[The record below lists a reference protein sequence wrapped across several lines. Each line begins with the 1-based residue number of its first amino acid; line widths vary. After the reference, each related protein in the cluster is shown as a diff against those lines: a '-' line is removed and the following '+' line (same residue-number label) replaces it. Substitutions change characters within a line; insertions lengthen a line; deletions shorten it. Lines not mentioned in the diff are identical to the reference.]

1 MTTFNLLG
9 MNLKM
14 KKLPCAAALLFLS
27 VSTAH
32 ALDPDTKDF
41 EATGKITEKGC
52 MLEPSQPVAITSVS
66 FKELASSGTVETD
79 GPGANAT
86 MFTLTATNCSGGQ
99 VQASVVGTPDATDS
113 KLLAI
118 DSTAGAAENVALA
131 FGTESPSTDGNIFLP
146 LNDGLADPTD
156 PDPYK
161 TDHEFFF
168 FAEVVKTAQTAV
180 PGTVHATAQLH
191 ITYL

>member
-1 MTTFNLLG
+1 
-9 MNLKM
+9 M

-52 MLEPSQPVAITSVS
+52 MLEPSQPITVTPVS
-66 FKELASSGTVETD
+66 FKELASAGTVETD
-79 GPGANAT
+79 GPGVNAT
-86 MFTLTATNCSGGQ
+86 MFTLSATNCSGGQ
-99 VQASVVGTPDATDS
+99 VQASVEGTPDATDS

-118 DSTAGAAENVALA
+118 DTTEGAAENVAVA
-131 FGTESPSTDGNIFLP
+131 FGTQSPSTDGKVFLP
-146 LNDGLADPTD
+146 LNDGLAAPTD
-156 PDPYK
+156 PDLYI
-161 TDHEFFF
+161 TNHDFFF

-180 PGTVHATAQLH
+180 PGTIHATAQLH
-191 ITYL
+191 ISYL